1 MSSGGSTG
9 MPATPAPTPFS
20 LGPCGIRPEDLVA
33 GISRLSVI
41 QELDTASHGD
51 PAVAISVH
59 EASGHSA
66 GNTSNLSNYFGTPQ
80 SSGDSVFD
88 TLATPSGRACRSR
101 AGSEGQGSF
110 QDVRSQAGFQDVTI
124 GTPAKAPRQAQGED
138 SLPSPALAASPS
150 PSPSHLL
157 PSPQPSKVA
166 SSPLLQPSP
175 LPERPESPARK
186 SPTGEEAVLEA
197 WIPIASTREALVALA
212 DSPATFF
219 PNRDQLTCP
228 GVLPGSEQGDPVREA
243 VAKYQGEG
251 EAVKR
256 HILTSDGVT
265 SDLRGLDQLLAAGNY
280 RAAVNH
286 TAGLL
291 ELYGQGRGRAG
302 QTSKHSPTSMQV
314 WWVRL
319 ALLVKL
325 RQFTVAE
332 AEAAAL
338 GDLDRPDLYYQ
349 YYPELH
355 PGRRGSIAPWTLR
368 LLLAELPVHCGK
380 QVARIGRFL
389 VIVNLKCVYI
399 EDDLFSR

>member
-41 QELDTASHGD
+41 QELDTASHAD

-101 AGSEGQGSF
+101 AGSEGQGGF
-110 QDVRSQAGFQDVTI
+110 QDVRSQGGFQDVTI
-124 GTPAKAPRQAQGED
+124 GTPAKAARQVQGED
-138 SLPSPALAASPS
+138 RQPSPAGPALAASPG
-150 PSPSHLL
+150 PSPSHLQ
-157 PSPQPSKVA
+157 PSPQPSKAA

-197 WIPIASTREALVALA
+197 WLASPSTREALAALA
-212 DSPATFF
+212 AGPATFF
-219 PNRDQLTCP
+219 PSRDQLTCP
-228 GVLPGSEQGDPVREA
+228 GVLAGSEQGDPVREA

-256 HILTSDGVT
+256 QILTSDGVT

-280 RAAVNH
+280 R
-286 TAGLL
+286 
-291 ELYGQGRGRAG
+291 
-302 QTSKHSPTSMQV
+302 
-314 WWVRL
+314 
-319 ALLVKL
+319 
-325 RQFTVAE
+325 
-332 AEAAAL
+332 
-338 GDLDRPDLYYQ
+338 
-349 YYPELH
+349 
-355 PGRRGSIAPWTLR
+355 
-368 LLLAELPVHCGK
+368 
-380 QVARIGRFL
+380 
-389 VIVNLKCVYI
+389 
-399 EDDLFSR
+399 